1 MWAPVEAAQ
10 ESAPHHFPN
19 YLPRIGKYIRK
30 NEEIPNATPTV
41 LMTWVTIALVPSKK
55 VAARVK
61 EIKIKVPI
69 IEISKGTVRTSIDLV
84 LSLKMGVSTK
94 LT

>member
-1 MWAPVEAAQ
+1 MINF
-10 ESAPHHFPN
+10 SY

-30 NEEIPNATPTV
+30 NETIPRATPTV
-41 LMTWVTIALVPSKK
+41 LMNRVTLALVPKRK

-61 EIKIKVPI
+61 DTKIKVPI
-69 IEISKGTVRTSIDLV
+69 IEISKGTVRISIDFV

-94 LT
+94 FT